1 MRKLHII
8 NLEKMGGVE
17 RLFLQYIQDV
27 TTNQDCIFCIS
38 NQIGPEIAQHL
49 TGRKVTFVNRIL
61 NNYPIKFPPF
71 YASMPC
77 KPKPGWQTQRQSSSG
92 I

>member
-38 NQIGPEIAQHL
+38 NQIGPEIA
-49 TGRKVTFVNRIL
+49 NI
-61 NNYPIKFPPF
+61 
-71 YASMPC
+71 
-77 KPKPGWQTQRQSSSG
+77 
-92 I
+92 

>member
-71 YASMPC
+71 LRKYAL
-77 KPKPGWQTQRQSSSG
+77 QTKTWLANPEA
-92 I
+92 IIV

>member
-49 TGRKVTFVNRIL
+49 TGRKVTFV
-61 NNYPIKFPPF
+61 
-71 YASMPC
+71 
-77 KPKPGWQTQRQSSSG
+77 
-92 I
+92 